1 MSHSATNWAIKQKG
15 LKPATKIV
23 LWHLCD
29 RYHPDNG
36 CFPMQKTLAEDC
48 EMSRS
53 ALNHHL
59 DILEARGLIRREQT
73 IDDTSKK
80 QRPTRYFFP
89 FDEAERTV
97 SGNETRTE
105 RTVSGKRAK
114 PCPENAQSRVRNP
127 DTLNSVREPVRE
139 PVKDAR
145 EVLPILS
152 EVLSE
157 GVARDFI
164 VHRKALKK
172 PLTPRA
178 AELIVGRLRECR
190 DPDAVANASIMNG
203 WQGVFPEREQAG
215 AKPGPAPGGYD
226 AQADRWAYIARH
238 GTSEGWRRQA

>member
-53 ALNHHL
+53 ALNQHL

-114 PCPENAQSRVRNP
+114 PCPESGHP
-127 DTLNSVREPVRE
+127 
-139 PVKDAR
+139 
-145 EVLPILS
+145 
-152 EVLSE
+152 
-157 GVARDFI
+157 
-164 VHRKALKK
+164 
-172 PLTPRA
+172 
-178 AELIVGRLRECR
+178 
-190 DPDAVANASIMNG
+190 
-203 WQGVFPEREQAG
+203 
-215 AKPGPAPGGYD
+215 
-226 AQADRWAYIARH
+226 
-238 GTSEGWRRQA
+238 

>member
-53 ALNHHL
+53 ALNSHL

-73 IDDTSKK
+73 IDGTSKK

-89 FDEAERTV
+89 FDEPEKAV
-97 SGNETRTE
+97 SGNETRTGKA
-105 RTVSGKRAK
+105 VSGKSAK
-114 PCPENAQSRVRNP
+114 PCPDSDDSRVRNP

-139 PVKDAR
+139 PVRGARGAR

-157 GVARDFI
+157 GVATDFI
-164 VHRKALKK
+164 AHRKALRK
-172 PLTPRA
+172 PLTARA
-178 AELIVGRLRECR
+178 AELVAGKLRGCR

-203 WQGVFPEREQAG
+203 WQGVFPEREPPDK
-215 AKPGPAPGGYD
+215 AKPFAVSFDPS
-226 AQADRWAYIARH
+226 RF
-238 GTSEGWRRQA
+238 EGMQ